1 MGPGTGLDPK
11 CVVQNPTCTTQV
23 VKPLVNGEWP
33 TPLTQGQ
40 AMKDMILGCRPPGSH
55 VILTGDHGPCHIHSG
70 VLHVPEKQ

>member
-11 CVVQNPTCTTQV
+11 RAVQSPTGTTQV

-40 AMKDMILGCRPPGSH
+40 VMKDRMLSFPPFSHAILA
-55 VILTGDHGPCHIHSG
+55 
-70 VLHVPEKQ
+70 